1 MPAGGVSGVP
11 GAGLSPPAPL
21 PSRTDALPMPP
32 AGTLPHRSAQSALAT
47 SAKPS
52 LLKSAATIWVGLF
65 ALTGTF
71 VAVVKATSALAASAQ
86 ASETSAASAM
96 ARTWDFRRGIHWD
109 GPPARRPCRQ
119 GRNPEL

>member
-1 MPAGGVSGVP
+1 MPAGGASGVR
-11 GAGLSPPAPL
+11 GGGLSPPAPL

-86 ASETSAASAM
+86 ASETSGAT
-96 ARTWDFRRGIHWD
+96 RYGQDLGF
-109 GPPARRPCRQ
+109 
-119 GRNPEL
+119 